1 MNNLFSNKVIPTD
14 GTRIILRFGRA
25 EVGFLFRATNA
36 FRSLTICTMRK
47 QAIVFAPNEE
57 K

>member
-25 EVGFLFRATNA
+25 EVGFLLRATNA